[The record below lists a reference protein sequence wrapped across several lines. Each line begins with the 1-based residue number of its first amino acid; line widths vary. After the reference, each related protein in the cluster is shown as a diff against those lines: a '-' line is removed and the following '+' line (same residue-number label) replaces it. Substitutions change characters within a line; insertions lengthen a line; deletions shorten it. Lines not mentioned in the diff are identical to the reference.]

1 MKIKSFKI
9 AGTVLLGLS
18 LAIPPAHASWFGQD
32 ASPGTRGY
40 FWYEVVQEDNATNAT
55 NQTVAMPEPKP
66 EPKEEV
72 KKEPEYPTEVKIPW
86 DRVWTMHPKEFQKLM
101 DEVQDLAVANPTP
114 ERMNDW
120 YKLLYVASFRA
131 KRFQVAADRARREM
145 PGLDMSVRRS
155 PTLVGSLAEA
165 KTRMRLR
172 KEIVPFMRERMGLI
186 LFYSP
191 RCPYCEKEIEILQ
204 GFARKWGWGENIRLI
219 DSRAN
224 HDVAD
229 KFGVQVT
236 PDLWIV
242 GNISGNE
249 DGSDVLSMRLG
260 TGLITIS
267 EIEDALMRA
276 YFEWF
281 EGKNYERPEMVDELV
296 KPEDIIKEQQ

>member
-1 MKIKSFKI
+1 
-9 AGTVLLGLS
+9 
-18 LAIPPAHASWFGQD
+18 
-32 ASPGTRGY
+32 
-40 FWYEVVQEDNATNAT
+40 
-55 NQTVAMPEPKP
+55 
-66 EPKEEV
+66 
-72 KKEPEYPTEVKIPW
+72 
-86 DRVWTMHPKEFQKLM
+86 
-101 DEVQDLAVANPTP
+101 
-114 ERMNDW
+114 
-120 YKLLYVASFRA
+120 
-131 KRFQVAADRARREM
+131 
-145 PGLDMSVRRS
+145 
-155 PTLVGSLAEA
+155 
-165 KTRMRLR
+165 
-172 KEIVPFMRERMGLI
+172 MGLI